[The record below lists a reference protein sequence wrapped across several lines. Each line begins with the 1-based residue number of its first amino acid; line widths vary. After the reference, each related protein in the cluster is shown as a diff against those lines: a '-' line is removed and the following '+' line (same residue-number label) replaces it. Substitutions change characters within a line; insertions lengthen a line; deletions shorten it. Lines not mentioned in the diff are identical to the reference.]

1 MNPRP
6 PLLRSAL
13 SAVALQWTMRALGL
27 VSLVILARVLTPADF
42 GIVGLAMTA
51 VAAAEIFSYIGMRQ
65 ILIRLEQ
72 PDRSY
77 LDSAWTIQLALF
89 TFLALALALSAPLVA
104 TFYGEEAV
112 EPVIAALALRFI
124 LLGLVNICIVVF
136 YRNYHF
142 GLDLLMRLSGRIVSI
157 ILDVG
162 IAVAYQS

>member
-72 PDRSY
+72 PDRSF
-77 LDSAWTIQLALF
+77 LDSANCIVQ
-89 TFLALALALSAPLVA
+89 ALS
-104 TFYGEEAV
+104 
-112 EPVIAALALRFI
+112 
-124 LLGLVNICIVVF
+124 
-136 YRNYHF
+136 
-142 GLDLLMRLSGRIVSI
+142 
-157 ILDVG
+157 
-162 IAVAYQS
+162 